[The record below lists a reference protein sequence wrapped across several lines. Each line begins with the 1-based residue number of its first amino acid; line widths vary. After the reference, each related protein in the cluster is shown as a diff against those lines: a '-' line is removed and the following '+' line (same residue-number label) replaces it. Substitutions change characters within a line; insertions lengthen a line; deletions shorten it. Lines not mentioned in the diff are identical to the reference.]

1 MLIVRNHQGI
11 SKMLIMYDYNIY
23 ENFEYEFLNL
33 AFNMLLRMHLWWL
46 FLPAYRENIFH
57 RDLLTLVYNLS
68 LAIINSR
75 ESAWIYRVIILSGM
89 DIF

>member
-1 MLIVRNHQGI
+1 MC
-11 SKMLIMYDYNIY
+11 DYNIY
-23 ENFEYEFLNL
+23 ENSEHEFLNL
-33 AFNMLLRMHLWWL
+33 ASEIFGCTYDDVL

-57 RDLLTLVYNLS
+57 RDLLTSCIIFLS
-68 LAIINSR
+68 LARAIINSR